1 MDYNGVLKNVVFK
14 DVGRRKIS
22 VLKAAR
28 ELTGLGLKETKNLID
43 SAPCV
48 LLKNVP
54 LSFAE
59 EAKEFLEAQGAVVE
73 ID

>member
-1 MDYNGVLKNVVFK
+1 MDFNGVLKNVVLK
-14 DVGRRKIS
+14 DVGRRKVS

-28 ELTGLGLKETKNLID
+28 ELTVWGLKKTKDLID

-48 LLKNVP
+48 LLKDVTWE
-54 LSFAE
+54 FAD

>member
-1 MDYNGVLKNVVFK
+1 MKYNVVLK

-28 ELTGLGLKETKNLID
+28 ELTGLGLKETKNLIE

-48 LLKNVP
+48 LLKNVRLP
-54 LSFAE
+54 FAE
-59 EAKEFLEAQGAVVE
+59 ESKEFLEAQGAVVE